1 MEMNPEDYLT
11 SDDYMSLMAL
21 ELNMP
26 EDSGCQGI
34 LENIKFLNRESRELK
49 EQYSKAVQDIN
60 QRDWER
66 TSHLKEIKELKEQLD
81 EQDDNIIKVA
91 AEKKELRKE
100 YKKLKEE
107 NKKLMEEN
115 TKLAKDYANIARPRR
130 ESPPRN
136 IDGDVVLRLKRENDD
151 LKKQIDEIASQN
163 IEVARKNIENI
174 NQIKKLKE
182 NLKLSEDKVC
192 ELTHDLN
199 KETERMSAADE
210 SMRFMGWVWDGE
222 EWICQ

>member
-1 MEMNPEDYLT
+1 MNPEQYLT

-21 ELNMP
+21 VLNMP

-34 LENIKFLNRESRELK
+34 LENLKF
-49 EQYSKAVQDIN
+49 
-60 QRDWER
+60 
-66 TSHLKEIKELKEQLD
+66 
-81 EQDDNIIKVA
+81 
-91 AEKKELRKE
+91 
-100 YKKLKEE
+100 LKEE
-107 NKKLMEEN
+107 NIKLKKKVEAEHSTGKKMYEAFMNERDKNKKLMEEN